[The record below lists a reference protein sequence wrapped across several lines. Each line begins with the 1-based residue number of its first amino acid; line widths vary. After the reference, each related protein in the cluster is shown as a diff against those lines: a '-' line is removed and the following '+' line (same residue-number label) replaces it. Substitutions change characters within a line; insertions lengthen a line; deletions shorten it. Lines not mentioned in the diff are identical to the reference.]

1 MSEDDK
7 PRGEPAVKA
16 KAKIPNA
23 KSIRSPEFTPHGI
36 SAGRG
41 SGLSRPSGPSGLT
54 AAQARKRRLATIAG
68 IVVGLLAIGAG
79 VAWYV
84 TRPGPKITVSGKFA
98 AQPKVKIPKDLAPSS
113 KLKVTTAIKGN
124 GPAIAD
130 GDTMFVKYVF
140 YQWAKA
146 TSDDDSK
153 KKSTSKEL
161 GSSYKTQPGQPDRPL
176 VVGKSGV
183 KGLDKGLIGQTA
195 GSRVVLEIPP
205 AQGFGEQGTQLGLSK
220 SDSIVFVV
228 DVQSTVHK
236 NAVPQGTAKPL
247 DDKKLPKVEDKGAGK
262 APKVTIPKEDAP
274 SKLEVK
280 TLIEGN
286 GPALA
291 KGDEAIVN
299 YQGQIWDG
307 GKVFD
312 SSYASG
318 SPAKFPVG
326 TGGTVP
332 GFDKGLT
339 GAKIGSRLLFV
350 LPPAEGYGKNGNQ
363 QAGIKGTDTLVFVVD
378 ILAKNMK

>member
-41 SGLSRPSGPSGLT
+41 SGPSRPSGLT
-54 AAQARKRRLATIAG
+54 AAQARKRRIAST
-68 IVVGLLAIGAG
+68 AG
-79 VAWYV
+79 VVVALAAIIGGTAYWV
-84 TRPGPKITVSGKFA
+84 TRPGPDISVSGKFA
-98 AQPKVKIPKDLAPSS
+98 AEPKVKIPKSLEPAD

-140 YQWAKA
+140 YQWSAK
-146 TSDDDSK
+146 TSDDSK
-153 KKSTSKEL
+153 DKSTSKQL
-161 GSSYKTQPGQPDRPL
+161 GSSYQQQQGQPDRPL

-183 KGLDKGLIGQTA
+183 KGLDKGLVGQTA

-205 AQGFGEQGTQLGLSK
+205 SMGFGEQGTQLGLSNK
-220 SDSIVFVV
+220 DSVLFVV
-228 DVQSTVHK
+228 DVQATVHK
-236 NAVPQGTAKPL
+236 NAAPQGTEKKL

-262 APKVTIPKEDAP
+262 APKVTMPKEDAP
-274 SKLEVK
+274 SKLQVK
-280 TLIEGN
+280 TLVEGT

-291 KGDEAIVN
+291 KGDEAVVN
-299 YQGQIWDG
+299 YQGQIWKN

-312 SSYASG
+312 SSWTSG
-318 SPAKFPVG
+318 QPAKFPIG

-339 GAKIGSRLLFV
+339 GAKIGSRVMLV
-350 LPPAEGYGKNGNQ
+350 LPPAEGYGKNGNP
-363 QAGIKGTDTLVFVVD
+363 QAGIKGDDTLVFVVD
-378 ILAKNMK
+378 ILAKMAK